1 MTQPE
6 PAKPRHPH
14 DRADDEPDERPVDT
28 LDPGEYL

>member
-14 DRADDEPDERPVDT
+14 DRADEDDERPVDT